1 MGWRS
6 CDHDTLMPK
15 VSEAHL
21 TARRDQILDAATTCF
36 ARDGLHQTT
45 LRQIC
50 AEAGLSAG
58 AVYGYFQSKTEILEA
73 VFARYAAQ
81 HTGHAPPASVDVVVL
96 LSETLGRLP
105 QMVEDPALERDHRLS
120 LMLLGE
126 ALLDPRLAASYA
138 ELNRRAVERIAPLL
152 EKAQAQGALS
162 PELDTRGLAQVF
174 LAAYQGFRAQRF
186 MDPTLDAARFGRNLR
201 ALFEGLLSRR

>member
-1 MGWRS
+1 
-6 CDHDTLMPK
+6 MPK

-21 TARRDQILDAATTCF
+21 TARRDQILDAATSCF
-36 ARDGLHQTT
+36 AREGLHGTT

-81 HTGHAPPASVDVVVL
+81 HDPREAGAEPVDVVTL
-96 LSETLGRLP
+96 LGETLGRLP

-138 ELNRRAVERIAPLL
+138 ELNRRAAARIAKLL

-162 PELDTRGLAQVF
+162 PALDVRGLAQVF

-186 MDPTLDAARFGRNLR
+186 MDPTLDAVRFGQSLR
-201 ALFEGLLSRR
+201 ALFEGLLGRADAR